1 MSKLR
6 ILYLLVSALS
16 IASCRKPY
24 QPPVTTVN
32 SNILV
37 VEGLINLTDSTFI
50 RLSRT
55 VLLSDG
61 VGSKEETG
69 ATVSIE
75 TDGNEGYGLEEQK
88 RGEYVLRALNLSS
101 TSKYRL
107 RIKTKDGSTYLSDF
121 VEAKVTPV
129 IDSVGFEVRDKGLQV
144 YTNAHDDQNKTV
156 YYRWDYYETWQFRAL
171 YKSDFI
177 SDGEEV
183 MPRNYE
189 TDDIYTCWGESKSS
203 TIVLGSSAKLAKD
216 VIHQNPLTFLPSDS
230 EKISIKYSTFVQ
242 QYALTKEAFA
252 FWENLKKNT
261 ENLGSIFDAQPSQL
275 TGNIHNVDKPEE
287 PVIGYISA
295 GTVTK
300 KRVFIAKDNL
310 PAWKTKYPYE
320 CGPPDSV
327 WISEPGTGRRLED
340 LFFDTFKSIPL
351 TAFYK
356 GGFLAGHLGASR
368 ECADCTIRGTN
379 KRPAFWQ

>member
-1 MSKLR
+1 M
-6 ILYLLVSALS
+6 LVSVVTLAG
-16 IASCRKPY
+16 CRKPY
-24 QPPVTTVN
+24 QPPVTTIN

-37 VEGLINLTDSTFI
+37 VEGMINLTDSSFI

-55 VLLSDG
+55 VLLTNG
-61 VGSKEETG
+61 IGSKEETG
-69 ATVSIE
+69 ATLAIE
-75 TDGNEGYGLEEQK
+75 SDGNQSYPLQEQK
-88 RGEYVLRALNLSS
+88 AGEYAAPALNL
-101 TSKYRL
+101 TSAAKYRL
-107 RIKTKDGSTYLSDF
+107 KIKTRDGSTYLSDF

-129 IDSVGFEVRDKGLQV
+129 IDSVGFEVRDKGVQV
-144 YTNAHDDQNKTV
+144 YTNAHDDQNKTI
-156 YYRWDYYETWQFRAL
+156 YYRWDYEETWQFQAL

-183 MPRNYE
+183 MPRNYK
-189 TDDIYTCWGESKSS
+189 TDDIFTCWGESKSS
-203 TIVLGSSAKLAKD
+203 TIVLGSSAKLEKD
-216 VIHQNPLTFLPSDS
+216 VINQNPLTFIPSDS
-230 EKISIKYSTFVQ
+230 EKISMKYSTLVK

-252 FWENLKKNT
+252 FWENMKKNT
-261 ENLGSIFDAQPSQL
+261 ESLGSIFDAQPSQL

-295 GTVTK
+295 GTVSQ
-300 KRVFIAKDNL
+300 KRVFIGREKL
-310 PAWKTKYPYE
+310 PDWKTKYPFE

-327 WISEPGTGRRLED
+327 WIVEPVTGRRLED

-351 TAFYK
+351 SPIYI
-356 GGFLAGHLGASR
+356 GGRLLGHLGATK